1 MNILIWS
8 PFIQKVGTT
17 TNVEGLVYSL
27 TKYSKKYQIDLINV
41 FGEWDNYEFESENVK
56 KISLLKLNFIKENK
70 KGGFIR
76 SRLFT
81 ILIILFSFKPLL
93 KLLKKKN
100 YDFIFAHLITSL
112 PILLVSLIKQRAK
125 LILSI
130 AGFPKLTFLRSFF
143 WKRFERNIFKVVCPS
158 QETKD
163 LLLEKKIFN
172 DDKLK
177 VIKDPHIS
185 VINILKKKKSVA
197 SNHKLIKKNN
207 IISIG
212 RLTRQK
218 NYIFLIEGFK
228 QILNLKN
235 NLHLTIIGDG
245 EDRKKIENKIDEL
258 NINKHVTLAG
268 FQKNIYNYLENS
280 ICYISSSLWE
290 GPDLAML
297 DAAFM
302 NVPLICSD
310 CKSGR
315 KEFINNNERGYIFK
329 TNDMSSFVKT
339 FEQFLNEDKIN
350 LKKKILESKKEIK
363 NFTRFRYFKQITS
376 ILEN

>member
-1 MNILIWS
+1 MNILIWA

-17 TNVEGLVYSL
+17 TNVEGLVCSL
-27 TKYSKKYQIDLINV
+27 TKYSKKYEIDLINV
-41 FGEWDNYEFESENVK
+41 FGEWDNYEFESKNVK
-56 KISLLKLNFIKENK
+56 KISLLELNFIKENK
-70 KGGFIR
+70 KDGFFR
-76 SRLFT
+76 SRFYT
-81 ILIILFSFKPLL
+81 IIIILHSFKPLL
-93 KLLKKKN
+93 SLLKKKN
-100 YDFIFAHLITSL
+100 YDFIFIHLITSL
-112 PILLVSLIKQRAK
+112 PILLVSLLKKRVK

-143 WKRFERNIFKVVCPS
+143 WRFFERNIFKVVCPS
-158 QETKD
+158 QETKE

-185 VINILKKKKSVA
+185 VTDILKKKRIE
-197 SNHKLIKKNN
+197 SNHMVTRKNN
-207 IISIG
+207 ILSIG

-218 NYIFLIEGFK
+218 NYIFLLEGFK
-228 QILNLKN
+228 KILNLRN

-258 NINKHVTLAG
+258 KINHCVTLAG
-268 FQKNIYNYLENS
+268 YQKNIYNYLENS
-280 ICYISSSLWE
+280 MCYVSPSLWE

-315 KEFINNNERGYIFK
+315 KEFINDNKRGYIFK
-329 TNDMSSFVKT
+329 TNNMGSFVKT
-339 FEQFLNEDKIN
+339 FEQFLNEDPIN
-350 LKKKILESKKEIK
+350 LKKKILESKKEVK

>member
-70 KGGFIR
+70 KNGFIR
-76 SRLFT
+76 SRLNT
-81 ILIILFSFKPLL
+81 IIIILCSFIPLL
-93 KLLKKKN
+93 RLLNKKN

-143 WKRFERNIFKVVCPS
+143 WKSFERNIFKVVCPS

-185 VINILKKKKSVA
+185 VINILKKKKSVV
-197 SNHKLIKKNN
+197 SNHKLIRKNN

-315 KEFINNNERGYIFK
+315 KEFINNNKRGYIFK

-339 FEQFLNEDKIN
+339 FEQFLNEDQIN

>member
-1 MNILIWS
+1 MNILIWA
-8 PFIQKVGTT
+8 PFLQKVGTT
-17 TNVEGLVYSL
+17 TNVEGLINSL
-27 TKYSKKYQIDLINV
+27 TKYSKNYQIDLINV

-70 KGGFIR
+70 KRGFIR
-76 SRLFT
+76 SRLYT
-81 ILIILFSFKPLL
+81 IIIILASFVPLIR
-93 KLLKKKN
+93 LLKKKN

-112 PILLVSLIKQRAK
+112 PILLVGLIKIKAN

-143 WKRFERNIFKVVCPS
+143 WKSFGRNIFKVICPS
-158 QETKD
+158 QETKQ
-163 LLLEKKIFN
+163 LLLKMKIFK
-172 DDKLK
+172 DDKLQ

-185 VINILKKKKSVA
+185 ARNIVKKKNIELNDV
-197 SNHKLIKKNN
+197 LTRKNN

-228 QILNLKN
+228 KILNTKN
-235 NLHLTIIGDG
+235 DLHLTIIGDG
-245 EDRKKIENKIDEL
+245 EDKKKIEKKINDLE
-258 NINKHVTLAG
+258 INHYVTLAG
-268 FQKNIYNYLENS
+268 FQKNIYNYLKNS
-280 ICYISSSLWE
+280 MCYVSSSLWE

-297 DAAFM
+297 DAAFL

-310 CKSGR
+310 CKNGR

-329 TNDMSSFVKT
+329 TNDMGSFVKT
-339 FEQFLNEDKIN
+339 FKQFLNEDKMN
-350 LKKKILESKKEIK
+350 LKKKILESKKEVK
-363 NFTRFRYFKQITS
+363 NFTRLRYYKQITS

>member
-1 MNILIWS
+1 MNILIWA
-8 PFIQKVGTT
+8 PFLQKVGTT
-17 TNVEGLVYSL
+17 TNVEGLINSL
-27 TKYSKKYQIDLINV
+27 TKYSKNYQIDLINV
-41 FGEWDNYEFESENVK
+41 FGEWDDYKFESENVK

-70 KGGFIR
+70 KRGFIR
-76 SRLFT
+76 SRLYT
-81 ILIILFSFKPLL
+81 IIIILASFVPLIR
-93 KLLKKKN
+93 LLKKKN

-112 PILLVSLIKQRAK
+112 PILLVGLIKIKAN

-143 WKRFERNIFKVVCPS
+143 WKSFGRNIFKVICPS
-158 QETKD
+158 QETKQ
-163 LLLEKKIFN
+163 LLLKMKIFK
-172 DDKLK
+172 DDKLQ

-185 VINILKKKKSVA
+185 ARNIVKKKNIELNDV
-197 SNHKLIKKNN
+197 LTRKNN

-228 QILNLKN
+228 KILNTKN
-235 NLHLTIIGDG
+235 DLHLTIIGDG
-245 EDRKKIENKIDEL
+245 EDKKKIEKKINDLE
-258 NINKHVTLAG
+258 INHYVTLAG
-268 FQKNIYNYLENS
+268 FQKNIYNYLKNS
-280 ICYISSSLWE
+280 MCYVSSSLWE

-297 DAAFM
+297 DAAFL

-310 CKSGR
+310 CKNGR

-329 TNDMSSFVKT
+329 TNDMGSFVKT
-339 FEQFLNEDKIN
+339 FKQFLNEDKMN
-350 LKKKILESKKEIK
+350 LKKKILESKKEVK
-363 NFTRFRYFKQITS
+363 NFTRLRYYKQITS